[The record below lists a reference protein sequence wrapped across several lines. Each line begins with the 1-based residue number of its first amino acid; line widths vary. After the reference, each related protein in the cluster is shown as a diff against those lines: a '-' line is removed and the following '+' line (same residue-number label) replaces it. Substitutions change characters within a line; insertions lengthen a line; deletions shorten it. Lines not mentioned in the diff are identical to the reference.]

1 MSTLFVKQ
9 TASVVTILPWSIGIS
24 TNDVQTA
31 KIAQYQCI
39 LGIAIYKILLCSVHA
54 ITQEYIDGI

>member
-9 TASVVTILPWSIGIS
+9 TASVVTMLPWSIGIS

-39 LGIAIYKILLCSVHA
+39 LGIPIYKILLCSVHA
-54 ITQEYIDGI
+54 ITQE